1 MTAAADGRGGA
12 VEVVL
17 TGELDISTFD
27 HAQRQVEDA
36 EQTAPR
42 MLIIDLAALRFVDST
57 GVRLILLADQRAKE
71 AGRILAIRLG
81 DGPALRVFSALGL
94 TTRFQVLDARP
105 NGTAPQPKTP

>member
-1 MTAAADGRGGA
+1 VTEAHGGGE

-36 EQTAPR
+36 EKTAPGL
-42 MLIIDLAALRFVDST
+42 LIIDLATLHFVDST

-71 AGRILAIRLG
+71 AGRDLAIRLG

-94 TTRFQVLDARP
+94 TTRFRVLDGHS
-105 NGTAPQPKTP
+105 NGLAPKPKTP